1 MMRNGCDGCRRDCP
15 YRAAEERE
23 ERRGARGP
31 AGPQGIR
38 GPRGPAGERGEQGP
52 VGPRGPAGPAGPSH
66 GLTAYGDFYAL
77 VPPDTPSVLPGGGE
91 VPFPH
96 AGSEVTCGITREG
109 TAFRLTAAGDY
120 LVLFR
125 VPIAGR
131 GRLVLALDGYPL
143 GSTVTFGE
151 GLIAGCAIVTAKT
164 AEARLSLKNPAGST
178 PLALFTGEGNC
189 PPLTAHLIIVRLS

>member
-1 MMRNGCDGCRRDCP
+1 MMRNGCEGCRRVCP
-15 YRAAEERE
+15 YRTEGDGE
-23 ERRGARGP
+23 ERRGPRGP
-31 AGPQGIR
+31 QGPQGIR
-38 GPRGPAGERGEQGP
+38 GPRGPEGPQGAQGP
-52 VGPRGPAGPAGPSH
+52 AGPRGPAGPAGPSH

-77 VPPDTPSVLPGGGE
+77 VPPDAPAVLPGGGV

-96 AGSEVTCGITREG
+96 AGSEVTRGITREG
-109 TAFRLTAAGDY
+109 SAFRLAAAGDY

-131 GRLVLALDGYPL
+131 GRLVLALDGCPL

-151 GLIAGCAIVTAKT
+151 GLIAGYAIVTARG
-164 AEARLSLKNPAGST
+164 AGSLLSLQNPAGST
-178 PLALFTGEGNC
+178 PLALFTGDGNA